1 MLGEQR
7 NLGRRTIL
15 SQIRKVGPLPRI
27 ELSEQTGISRAT
39 VTTITAELLEHGLI
53 EEIPVEPKG
62 KDLKRG
68 RPKVDLKICGA
79 AFYVAGIKL
88 ANKSVSIVI
97 CDFEGETIAEYW
109 SELSKTTYD
118 PDELVSILMAELE
131 QASAKAGLALS
142 DLSAVGLGLA
152 GMVDVVEGVVR
163 WSPSLTSR
171 NVKLRDALSQRLGK
185 PAFIDNDANLVAKAE
200 QYIGMGKNV
209 SDFLVVTIENGVGM
223 GIVLN
228 NQLYRGTRGCG
239 AEFGHTKVHLD
250 GALCRCGQRGCLE
263 AYVADYALLREMSV
277 GTQLTPP
284 DDTTKDMATLI
295 EAARAGD
302 KTANSVLDRAARMF
316 AMGLANL
323 INIFDPKLI
332 ILSGERMQLDFLFA
346 DEVLDSIRDI
356 VVQVDAAPPEIVVH
370 KWGDLM
376 WATGAAVYAIEGLG
390 ELTLQE
396 LADHVA

>member
-7 NLGRRTIL
+7 NLGRRTLL

-39 VTTITAELLEHGLI
+39 VTTITAELLERGLI

-79 AFYVAGIKL
+79 AFNVAGIKL
-88 ANKSVSIVI
+88 ANRSISIVI
-97 CDFEGETIAEYW
+97 CDFEGETLSEYW
-109 SELSKTTYD
+109 SALDRTTYAPED
-118 PDELVSILMAELE
+118 LLAMLMAELE
-131 QASAKAGLALS
+131 QATARADMSLNDISAF
-142 DLSAVGLGLA
+142 GLGLA

-163 WSPSLTSR
+163 WSPSITER
-171 NVKLRDALSQRLGK
+171 NFKLRDVLSQRLGK
-185 PAFIDNDANLVAKAE
+185 PVFIDNDANLVAKAE

-228 NQLYRGTRGCG
+228 NELYRGTRGCG

-263 AYVADYALLREMSV
+263 AYVADYALLREMAV
-277 GTQLTPP
+277 GTQLTGNR
-284 DDTTKDMATLI
+284 DTTADMAALI

-316 AMGLANL
+316 AIGLANL
-323 INIFDPKLI
+323 VNIFDPKLI

-346 DEVLDSIRDI
+346 DEVLESIRDI

-396 LADHVA
+396 LAGHVA